1 MLAKVVSKRRL
12 IYYNDKSVNPVYL
25 FMLTVLPHKAQVLQL
40 KTDLRDLSPKGVDEP
55 QNIFKSL
62 TL

>member
-12 IYYNDKSVNPVYL
+12 IYYNDKSLNPVYL
-25 FMLTVLPHKAQVLQL
+25 FMLTVLPHKAQVLEL
-40 KTDLRDLSPKGVDEP
+40 KTDLRDLR
-55 QNIFKSL
+55 L